1 MHACRDQLARTRHVQ
16 RGQRQRVSCAA
27 RARLRHS
34 DIPVQHAL
42 ILSSIY
48 LLLSYKHISSTLIQA
63 YIFYSHTSIY
73 LLLSYFRAWLVLLTK
88 HKELRH
94 AHIPCTPDFQGHLPV
109 KKGVRSTW
117 QYALMNWYLSS
128 PNKPGRRMCAC
139 RKRSSGRVGE
149 GVPGQ
154 QASAAMMQPTPT
166 GTQAGMHACM
176 HACGET
182 GRQGG
187 REAGRQGRQVRQTH
201 RQTDRRTDRQTDACV
216 MVFFVCR
223 HYICRHRSNTLAR
236 AATEGQSC
244 CPLGLTVQRAK
255 G

>member
-1 MHACRDQLARTRHVQ
+1 VHACRAQLARTRHVQ

-48 LLLSYKHISSTLIQA
+48 LLLSYKHISSTLI
-63 YIFYSHTSIY
+63 
-73 LLLSYFRAWLVLLTK
+73 LSSMACPP

-187 REAGRQGRQVRQTH
+187 REAGRQGGRGGR
-201 RQTDRRTDRQTDACV
+201 
-216 MVFFVCR
+216 
-223 HYICRHRSNTLAR
+223 
-236 AATEGQSC
+236 
-244 CPLGLTVQRAK
+244 
-255 G
+255 